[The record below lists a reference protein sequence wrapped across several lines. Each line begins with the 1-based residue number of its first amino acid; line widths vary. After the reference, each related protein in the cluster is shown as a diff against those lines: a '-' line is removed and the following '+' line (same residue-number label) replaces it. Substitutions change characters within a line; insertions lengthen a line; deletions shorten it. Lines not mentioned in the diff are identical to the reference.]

1 MTRAPAAD
9 AVAAMPGAA
18 LRTYFGGGGPDGP
31 EVQPTTL
38 RPWQLALGLAFLLV
52 AAFVSLIVGPADLP
66 PLGVLKYLLDKL
78 PFVHLH
84 TGLAP
89 WGGAVVWELRLPRV
103 ALGALV
109 GAMLA
114 VSGASYQGVFNNALA
129 DPYLLGVASGAGL
142 GATVAVVEAPALAHL
157 PISAL
162 PLCAFLGAVL
172 AVLATFALGRAGEGS
187 RSTATLLLSGIAVA
201 AFLTAAQTFVQ
212 QRHSQDIEAI
222 FGWVLGS
229 LATAGWGQVGLTAP
243 YIGAALVVLV
253 GCRRLLDVL
262 SLGDDEAESVGVN
275 ASRLR
280 LVVIVAATLG
290 TAAAVS
296 VSGLVGFVGIIVPHT
311 IRLIGGPSYRRILPL
326 SVLFGAGFLVMADL
340 AARTVLEPGEV
351 PLGVVTACVGA
362 PFFLFV
368 LHRSRAAM

>member
-1 MTRAPAAD
+1 M
-9 AVAAMPGAA
+9 
-18 LRTYFGGGGPDGP
+18 
-31 EVQPTTL
+31 
-38 RPWQLALGLAFLLV
+38 AFLLA

-66 PLGVLKYLLDKL
+66 PAGVLKYLLDKL
-78 PFVHLH
+78 PLVHLR

-89 WGGAVVWELRLPRV
+89 YGGAVVWQLRLPRV

-157 PISAL
+157 PVSPL
-162 PLCAFLGAVL
+162 PLCAFLGAAL
-172 AVLATFALGRAGEGS
+172 AVIATFVLGRAGQGR

-201 AFLTAAQTFVQ
+201 AFLTAAQTFIQ

-222 FGWVLGS
+222 FGWIMGS
-229 LATAGWGQVGLTAP
+229 LATPGWSQVSLAAP
-243 YIGAALVVLV
+243 YIGAALVVLM

-296 VSGLVGFVGIIVPHT
+296 VSGLIGFVGIIVPHT
-311 IRLIGGPSYRRILPL
+311 IRLIGGPSYRRIVPL
-326 SVLFGAGFLVMADL
+326 SALFGAGFLVMADL
-340 AARTVLEPGEV
+340 AARTVLEPSEV
-351 PLGVVTACVGA
+351 PIGVVTACVGA
-362 PFFLFV
+362 PFFLVV
-368 LHRSRAAM
+368 LHRSRAAL